1 MAACFGFGFA
11 FDWEARYGF
20 TANNFLPRSELNH
33 KFTLKGKLKLLFA
46 NEFFA
51 PEREEDQEE
60 EEEQVEVQWMVHS
73 SVLPNYVHS
82 LVGYYFIGGN

>member
-1 MAACFGFGFA
+1 MSFLHQ
-11 FDWEARYGF
+11 AR
-20 TANNFLPRSELNH
+20 
-33 KFTLKGKLKLLFA
+33 
-46 NEFFA
+46 
-51 PEREEDQEE
+51 EREEDQEE